1 MRAQPLLL
9 PTENTRSQGVS
20 LRLSLPP
27 PHFGIF
33 APANDRSLTEL
44 TALMGKAPSIQTRN
58 RLFCSAPS
66 DVFRC
71 VLASKFLTNCF
82 PQIIFD

>member
-9 PTENTRSQGVS
+9 HTENARSQGVS

-33 APANDRSLTEL
+33 APANDQSLTEL
-44 TALMGKAPSIQTRN
+44 AALMGKAPSIQT
-58 RLFCSAPS
+58 LTDAF
-66 DVFRC
+66 V
-71 VLASKFLTNCF
+71 VLRQMFSGAYLPLSF
-82 PQIIFD
+82 